1 MEPRLFEASRSGHI
15 SAFHSLLGED
25 PFLLDRV
32 ALNSVDNPLH
42 ISTLAGQTEITKA
55 IVSRKPAFARE
66 LNENGFSPMHVASA
80 KGHIEIIR
88 ELMRVGYDICL
99 LKGKDGKVPLHCAAL
114 KGRVDVVKEL
124 VGACPESVKEPTAFG
139 ETALHLAVKSNQI
152 EAARVL
158 IEEMRRLDMMEILNW
173 KDKDG
178 NTILHQ
184 ATFNRQ
190 HEASFAV
197 LPSNALLNPGFAHGG
212 VQSMIIGLLIG
223 QEAVVSRV
231 NVNAINS
238 SGFTPKDVLDLLLQ
252 SGGDCYDIQIHQ
264 IFQQAGAVKARD
276 ITTGPA
282 HVQTEAENFNKKQ
295 KLLSPSSWNQWKE
308 LMKEVTESSTDTQN
322 ALMVVAVLI
331 ATITYQAILSPP
343 SGFWSD
349 PDNKNLP
356 TASTVQ
362 KRTMEPGEAV
372 MSDDP
377 PIFSVLIVFNTIG
390 FIASVAMIFL
400 LTSGFP
406 LRAGLRLAMFS
417 MIGTYVVAISYI
429 GPTKMTEI
437 YITVI
442 VMGILFLA
450 EFARFIMWLFKKWRV
465 GPDTR
470 RKH

>member
-1 MEPRLFEASRSGHI
+1 MEPRLFEASRSGDI

-42 ISTLAGQTEITKA
+42 ISAMAGQTEITKE

-66 LNENGFSPMHVASA
+66 LSENGFSPMHVASA
-80 KGHIEIIR
+80 KGHVEIIR

-124 VGACPESVKEPTAFG
+124 VWACPESVKELTAFG

-158 IEEMRRLDMMEILNW
+158 IEEIRRLDMMEILIW
-173 KDKDG
+173 KEKDG

-190 HEASFAV
+190 PEASFA
-197 LPSNALLNPGFAHGG
+197 
-212 VQSMIIGLLIG
+212 IIGLLIG
-223 QEAVVSRV
+223 QEAVVSGV

-264 IFQQAGAVKARD
+264 IFQQAGALKARES
-276 ITTGPA
+276 TTGPA
-282 HVQTEAENFNKKQ
+282 HVQTEAENFNNKQ
-295 KLLSPSSWNQWKE
+295 KLLSSSSWNLWKE
-308 LMKEVTESSTDTQN
+308 LMKEVTESSSETKN
-322 ALMVVAVLI
+322 SLMIVAVLI
-331 ATITYQAILSPP
+331 ARITYQAILNSP

-349 PDNKNLP
+349 SDNKNNP
-356 TASTVQ
+356 TVSTVQ
-362 KRTMEPGEAV
+362 KRSRTMSPGEAV
-372 MSDDP
+372 MSKNP
-377 PIFSVLIVFNTIG
+377 PIFSVFIGFNSIG

-406 LRAGLRLAMFS
+406 FRAGLRLAMFS
-417 MIGTYVVAISYI
+417 MIGTYVVAIIYI
-429 GPTKMTEI
+429 GPTKMRDI
-437 YITVI
+437 YITVT
-442 VMGILFLA
+442 VMGILFLV
-450 EFARFIMWLFKKWRV
+450 EFARFTIWLLKKWRV

>member
-190 HEASFAV
+190 HE
-197 LPSNALLNPGFAHGG
+197 
-212 VQSMIIGLLIG
+212 IIGLLIG

-372 MSDDP
+372 MS
-377 PIFSVLIVFNTIG
+377 
-390 FIASVAMIFL
+390 
-400 LTSGFP
+400 
-406 LRAGLRLAMFS
+406 LRLAMFS